1 MSDNN
6 QPEWMNDPSV
16 RDIDPEKLR
25 FLQTLV
31 FESNNLSRDQM
42 LPFMMSLIKRGR
54 DKNISFT
61 DPEMDA
67 IISVLKKYSSSEE
80 LEKINKIMAMRRK
93 R

>member
-80 LEKINKIMAMRRK
+80 LEKINKVMAMRRK